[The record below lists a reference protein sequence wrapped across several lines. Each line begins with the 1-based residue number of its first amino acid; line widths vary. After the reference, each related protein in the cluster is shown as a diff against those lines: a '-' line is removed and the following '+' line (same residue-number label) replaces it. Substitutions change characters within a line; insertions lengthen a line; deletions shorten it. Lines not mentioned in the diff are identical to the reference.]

1 MINKLLF
8 SGALAFESLS
18 WAMIF
23 REPTLLEGMLYIVLP
38 HAVACVL
45 LALALWAFLPKR
57 YKSPLPWAPL
67 FLFSIAFFIP
77 LLGMIGVIFSVFPAL
92 YLQRQRDEQVWQTM
106 GVPGLPFRPLERRH
120 SPMFQ
125 DGGLQDV
132 LYLATDPERRLNA
145 LLATRRMPSHESVPI
160 LKLALRDP
168 ADDVRLL
175 AYSML
180 DQKESGI
187 NQRIER
193 LLDRLGQ
200 SDETSAEESR
210 EAIHAGL
217 ARWYWELAYLGLAQG
232 SVLDHV
238 LGQARKHAEQSL
250 ALQSNPEIH
259 LLAGRIALEQGDL
272 PAART
277 FFQQAQTG
285 GIQFEKIAPFL
296 AEAAFAAGEYDQV
309 PRLLAKLPEHAL
321 TRPPFAALARYW
333 L

>member
-1 MINKLLF
+1 MINKWLF

-18 WAMIF
+18 WFMLF
-23 REPTLLEGMLYIVLP
+23 REPSLLEGMLYVVLP
-38 HAVACVL
+38 HAVACAL
-45 LALALWAFLPKR
+45 LAVALWTLLPVR

-77 LLGMIGVIFSVFPAL
+77 LLGTVGVVLSVFPAL
-92 YLQRQRDEQVWQTM
+92 YRQRKHEQQVWQTL

-120 SPMFQ
+120 SPLFQ

-132 LYLATDPERRLNA
+132 LYLASDPERRLNA

-193 LLDRLGQ
+193 LLARLNQ
-200 SDETSAEESR
+200 ADDDSP
-210 EAIHAGL
+210 EATHAGL

-238 LGQARKHAEQSL
+238 LGQARHHAEQSL
-250 ALQSNPEIH
+250 AIHSNPEIH

-272 PAART
+272 NAARS
-277 FFQQAQTG
+277 FFKQAEAG

-296 AEAAFAAGEYDQV
+296 AEAAFVAGDYHDV
-309 PRLLAKLPEHAL
+309 PRLLAKLPAHAL
-321 TRPPFAALARYW
+321 GRPPFAELARYW

>member
-8 SGALAFESLS
+8 SGALIFESLS
-18 WAMIF
+18 WVMIF
-23 REPTLLEGMLYIVLP
+23 REPTLLEGMLYVVLP

-45 LALALWAFLPKR
+45 LAIAVWMFLPTR
-57 YKSPLPWAPL
+57 YKAPLPWAPL

-77 LLGMIGVIFSVFPAL
+77 LLGIVGVIFSVFPAL
-92 YLQRQRDEQVWQTM
+92 YLQRKRYAQVWQNI

-187 NQRIER
+187 NHRIER
-193 LLDRLGQ
+193 LLERLGQ
-200 SDETSAEESR
+200 DDGAEP
-210 EAIHAGL
+210 EATHAGL

-250 ALQSNPEIH
+250 ALESNPEVH

-272 PAART
+272 SAARS
-277 FFQQAQTG
+277 FFKQAQNG
-285 GIQFEKIAPFL
+285 GIRYEKIAPFL
-296 AEAAFAAGEYDQV
+296 AEAAFAAGQYDEV
-309 PRLLAKLPEHAL
+309 PHLLSKLPEHAL

>member
-1 MINKLLF
+1 MINKWLF

-18 WAMIF
+18 WFMLF

-38 HAVACVL
+38 HAMACAL
-45 LALALWAFLPKR
+45 LALALWTLLPKR
-57 YKSPLPWAPL
+57 FKRPLPWAPL

-77 LLGMIGVIFSVFPAL
+77 LVGVIGVVLAVFPAL
-92 YLQRQRDEQVWQTM
+92 YRQRRREEQVWQTL

-193 LLDRLGQ
+193 LLTQLSQNQDGNTVAL
-200 SDETSAEESR
+200 
-210 EAIHAGL
+210 HAGL

-238 LGQARKHAEQSL
+238 LAQARHHAERSLAGQA
-250 ALQSNPEIH
+250 NPETQ
-259 LLAGRIALEQGDL
+259 LLAGRIALEQNDVS
-272 PAART
+272 AARA
-277 FFQQAQTG
+277 FFKLAESG
-285 GIQFEKIAPFL
+285 GIQFEKVAPFV
-296 AEAAFAAGEYDQV
+296 AEAAFVAGEYQQV
-309 PRLLAKLPEHAL
+309 PQLLARLPAHAL
-321 TRPPFAALARYW
+321 NRPPFADLARYW

>member
-8 SGALAFESLS
+8 SGALVFESLS
-18 WAMIF
+18 WFMLF
-23 REPTLLEGMLYIVLP
+23 SEPTLLEGMLYIVLP
-38 HAVACVL
+38 HAVACAL
-45 LALALWAFLPKR
+45 LAVVLWALLPAR

-77 LLGMIGVIFSVFPAL
+77 LLGIIGVICSVFPAL
-92 YLQRQRDEQVWQTM
+92 YMQRKREEQVWQTL

-193 LLDRLGQ
+193 LLERLNDKD
-200 SDETSAEESR
+200 DENP
-210 EAIHAGL
+210 EATHAGL

-238 LGQARKHAEQSL
+238 LAQARKHAERSL
-250 ALQSNPEIH
+250 ALQSNPEMH
-259 LLAGRIALEQGDL
+259 LLAGRIALDQRDL
-272 PAART
+272 SAARAL
-277 FFQQAQTG
+277 FKQAESG
-285 GIQFEKIAPFL
+285 GIHFEKIAPFL
-296 AEAAFAAGEYDQV
+296 AEAAFAAGEYAEV
-309 PRLLAKLPEHAL
+309 PHLLAKLPEHAL

>member
-8 SGALAFESLS
+8 SGALVFESLS

-23 REPTLLEGMLYIVLP
+23 REPTMLEGMLYIVLP

-45 LALALWAFLPKR
+45 LAFALWMFLPMR
-57 YKSPLPWAPL
+57 YKSPVPWAPV

-92 YLQRQRDEQVWQTM
+92 YMQRKREEQVWETT
-106 GVPGLPFRPLERRH
+106 GVPSLPFRPLERRN
-120 SPMFQ
+120 SPMFP

-180 DQKESGI
+180 DQKESEI
-187 NQRIER
+187 NRRIEEMLN
-193 LLDRLGQ
+193 LLGD
-200 SDETSAEESR
+200 DEDDNP
-210 EAIHAGL
+210 EATHAGL

-232 SVLDHV
+232 SVLDHI

-250 ALQSNPEIH
+250 ALESNPEVD

-272 PAART
+272 SAAAK
-277 FFQQAQTG
+277 FFKQAETG
-285 GIQFEKIAPFL
+285 GIRFEKIAPYL
-296 AEAAFAAGEYDQV
+296 AESAFAAGQYLEV
-309 PRLLAKLPEHAL
+309 PKLLARLPEYAL

>member
-1 MINKLLF
+1 MINKWLF
-8 SGALAFESLS
+8 SGALGFESLS
-18 WAMIF
+18 WFMIF
-23 REPTLLEGMLYIVLP
+23 REPTLLEGILYVVVP
-38 HAVACVL
+38 HAIACAM
-45 LALALWAFLPKR
+45 LAIALWMFLPTR

-77 LLGMIGVIFSVFPAL
+77 LLGMVGVVLAVFPAL
-92 YLQRQRDEQVWQTM
+92 YLQRKRYAQVWQNI

-187 NQRIER
+187 NHRIER
-193 LLDRLGQ
+193 LLERLNQDDG
-200 SDETSAEESR
+200 
-210 EAIHAGL
+210 EADPEATHAGL

-250 ALQSNPEIH
+250 ALESNPEVH
-259 LLAGRIALEQGDL
+259 LLAGRISLEQGDL
-272 PAART
+272 NAARS
-277 FFQQAQTG
+277 FFKQAEAG
-285 GIQFEKIAPFL
+285 GIRFEKIAPFL
-296 AEAAFAAGEYDQV
+296 AEAAFAAGQYEEV
-309 PRLLAKLPEHAL
+309 PKLLARLPEHAL
-321 TRPPFAALARYW
+321 ARPPFAALARYW

>member
-1 MINKLLF
+1 MINKWLF
-8 SGALAFESLS
+8 SGALAFESFS

-23 REPTLLEGMLYIVLP
+23 RDPTLLEGMLYIVLP
-38 HAVACVL
+38 HTVACAL
-45 LALALWAFLPKR
+45 LAMALWFFLPTR

-77 LLGMIGVIFSVFPAL
+77 LVGMIGVIVSVFPAL
-92 YLQRQRDEQVWQTM
+92 YTQRKSEEQVWQTT

-145 LLATRRMPSHESVPI
+145 LLATRRMPAHESVPI

-193 LLDRLGQ
+193 LLDRLGD
-200 SDETSAEESR
+200 SEEESPD
-210 EAIHAGL
+210 ATHAGL

-232 SVLDHV
+232 SVLEHV
-238 LGQARKHAEQSL
+238 LDQARKHAEQSL
-250 ALQSNPEIH
+250 AIHSNPELS
-259 LLAGRIALEQGDL
+259 LLAGRIALEQNEL
-272 PAART
+272 NAARKY
-277 FFQQAQTG
+277 FKQAETG
-285 GIQFEKIAPFL
+285 GIQLEKIAPFL
-296 AEAAFAAGEYDQV
+296 AETAFVAREYHEV
-309 PRLLAKLPEHAL
+309 PQLLARLPAHAL
-321 TRPPFAALARYW
+321 TRPPFAELARYW

>member
-8 SGALAFESLS
+8 SGALVFESLS

-38 HAVACVL
+38 HAVACIL
-45 LALALWAFLPKR
+45 LALALWMFLPMR
-57 YKSPLPWAPL
+57 YKSPVPWAPL

-92 YLQRQRDEQVWQTM
+92 YLQRKREEQVWQAT

-132 LYLATDPERRLNA
+132 LFLATDPERRLNA

-187 NQRIER
+187 NHRIER
-193 LLDRLGQ
+193 LLDRLGK
-200 SDETSAEESR
+200 SDDESP
-210 EAIHAGL
+210 EATHVGL

-232 SVLDHV
+232 SVLDHI

-250 ALQSNPEIH
+250 ALQSNPEVH

-272 PAART
+272 SAART
-277 FFQQAQTG
+277 SFKHAETG
-285 GIQFEKIAPFL
+285 GIRFEKIAPFL
-296 AEAAFAAGEYDQV
+296 AEAAFAAGQYEEV
-309 PRLLAKLPEHAL
+309 PRLLARLPQHAL
-321 TRPPFAALARYW
+321 SRPPFADLARYW

>member
-1 MINKLLF
+1 MINKWLF

-23 REPTLLEGMLYIVLP
+23 RDPTLLEGMLYIVLP
-38 HAVACVL
+38 HMVACAL
-45 LALALWAFLPKR
+45 LAMALWFFLPTR

-77 LLGMIGVIFSVFPAL
+77 LVGMVGVVLSVFPAL
-92 YLQRQRDEQVWQTM
+92 YSQRKTEEQVWQTT

-145 LLATRRMPSHESVPI
+145 LLATRRMPANESVPI

-193 LLDRLGQ
+193 LLDRLGN
-200 SDETSAEESR
+200 SEDESPDAT
-210 EAIHAGL
+210 HAGL

-250 ALQSNPEIH
+250 AIHSNPELY
-259 LLAGRIALEQGDL
+259 LLAGRIALEQDEL
-272 PAART
+272 SAARK
-277 FFQQAQTG
+277 FFKQAETG

-296 AEAAFAAGEYDQV
+296 AETAFAAHEYHEV
-309 PRLLAKLPEHAL
+309 PRLLARLPAHAL
-321 TRPPFAALARYW
+321 ARPPFAELARYW

>member
-8 SGALAFESLS
+8 SGVLVFESLS
-18 WAMIF
+18 WFMLF
-23 REPTLLEGMLYIVLP
+23 RDPTLLEGMLYVVLP
-38 HAVACVL
+38 HALACVL
-45 LALALWAFLPKR
+45 LALAVWALLPLR
-57 YKSPLPWAPL
+57 LKSPLPWAPL

-77 LLGMIGVIFSVFPAL
+77 LLGIIGVLLSVFPAL
-92 YLQRQRDEQVWQTM
+92 FMQREREVQVWQTM
-106 GVPGLPFRPLERRH
+106 GVPGLPFRPLERHH

-132 LYLATDPERRLNA
+132 LYLAPEPERRLDA
-145 LLATRRMPSHESVPI
+145 LLATRRMPAHESVPI

-180 DQKESGI
+180 DQKENGI

-193 LLDRLGQ
+193 LLERLAQ
-200 SDETSAEESR
+200 SGSQR
-210 EAIHAGL
+210 PEAIHAGI

-238 LGQARKHAEQSL
+238 LGQARQHAERSL
-250 ALQSNPEIH
+250 AIQVNPE
-259 LLAGRIALEQGDL
+259 LYVLAGRIALEQHDVS
-272 PAART
+272 AARS
-277 FFQQAQTG
+277 FFKQAETG
-285 GIQFEKIAPFL
+285 GIQFEQIAPFL
-296 AEAAFAAGEYDQV
+296 AEAAFVTGEYAEV
-309 PRLLAKLPEHAL
+309 PRLLARLPEYAVS
-321 TRPPFAALARYW
+321 RPPFLALARYW

>member
-18 WAMIF
+18 WFMLF

-38 HAVACVL
+38 HAVACAL
-45 LALALWAFLPKR
+45 LALALWALLPAR

-77 LLGMIGVIFSVFPAL
+77 LLGMVGVVLSVFPAL
-92 YLQRQRDEQVWQTM
+92 YLQRKREEQVWQTM
-106 GVPGLPFRPLERRH
+106 GVPGLPFRPLERRN
-120 SPMFQ
+120 SPLFQ

-132 LYLATDPERRLNA
+132 LYLASDPERRLNA

-193 LLDRLGQ
+193 LLSRLGQ
-200 SDETSAEESR
+200 DEDDSP
-210 EAIHAGL
+210 EATHAGL

-238 LGQARKHAEQSL
+238 LGQARKHAELSL
-250 ALQSNPEIH
+250 SLQSNPEIH

-272 PAART
+272 SAARV
-277 FFQQAQTG
+277 FFKQAETG

-296 AEAAFAAGEYDQV
+296 AEAAFVAGQYDEV
-309 PRLLAKLPEHAL
+309 PTLLARLPAHAL
-321 TRPPFAALARYW
+321 ARPPFVELARYW